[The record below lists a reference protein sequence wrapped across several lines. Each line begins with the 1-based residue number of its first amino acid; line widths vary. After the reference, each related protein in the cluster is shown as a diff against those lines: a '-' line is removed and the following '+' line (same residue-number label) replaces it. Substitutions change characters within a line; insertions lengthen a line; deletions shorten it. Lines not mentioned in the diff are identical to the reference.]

1 MLGVVAAGCGSTAAF
16 HPAPSQ
22 VRELHWHE
30 RPCAGVRVDV
40 ERLIVGRVGWRIEAT
55 VANLAGPPLTI
66 ERPHHPGS
74 TYFGIVHAST
84 HPTAAELHASLRAQR
99 FAPRLP
105 RELERGARWRGFF
118 SAPCLSEHGV
128 TL

>member
-16 HPAPSQ
+16 HPAPPQ
-22 VRELHWHE
+22 VRGLHWHE

-84 HPTAAELHASLRAQR
+84 HPTRPPAS
-99 FAPRLP
+99 
-105 RELERGARWRGFF
+105 
-118 SAPCLSEHGV
+118 SAFRSMA
-128 TL
+128 